1 MIDLYFI
8 GIGMG
13 NPDHLTR
20 QAIAE
25 LQTADVILIPHK
37 GAQKSDLADLRKT
50 ICEKCLDPIP
60 PLVYFDLPK
69 RDSKTKTYLEGVVDW
84 HSEIAKTW
92 QETLHRTLPNGGKA
106 ALMIWGDPSL
116 YDSSLRIAQRL
127 NPRKAAIRI
136 TVVPGLTS
144 VQLLTAAHAIPLN
157 ALGAAVTYTTG
168 RNLAD
173 HGWPDKCESLVV
185 MLDGQT
191 AFDRLDP
198 DAFEIWWGAFLGMP
212 EQILI
217 SGRLSS
223 CCEEIKTTRQRARE
237 THGWIMDTYLLR
249 PVP

>member
-50 ICEKCLDPIP
+50 ICEKCLEPIP
-60 PLVYFDLPK
+60 PLVYFNLPK

-84 HSEIAKTW
+84 HSAIAKTW
-92 QETLHRTLPNGGKA
+92 QDTLHRTLPNGGKA

-168 RNLAD
+168 RNLAN
-173 HGWPDKCESLVV
+173 HGWPDKCKSLVV

-223 CCEEIKTTRQRARE
+223 CCEEIKITRQRARE

>member
-1 MIDLYFI
+1 MYWGCNMIDLYFI

-25 LQTADVILIPHK
+25 LQTADVILIPRK

-69 RDSKTKTYLEGVVDW
+69 RDAKTKAYLDGVVDW
-84 HSEIAKTW
+84 HSAIAKTW
-92 QETLHRTLPNGGKA
+92 RNTLHKTLPNGGKA

-116 YDSSLRIAQRL
+116 YDSSLRIAERL
-127 NPRKAAIRI
+127 NTPNGAISI

-144 VQLLTAAHAIPLN
+144 VQLLTAAHAIPFN
-157 ALGAAVTYTTG
+157 TLGAAVSYTTV

-173 HGWPDKCESLVV
+173 H
-185 MLDGQT
+185 
-191 AFDRLDP
+191 
-198 DAFEIWWGAFLGMP
+198 
-212 EQILI
+212 
-217 SGRLSS
+217 
-223 CCEEIKTTRQRARE
+223 
-237 THGWIMDTYLLR
+237 
-249 PVP
+249 